1 MNRIFI
7 KLSIV
12 LALCYACLICHAQQ
26 NHTISFSYD
35 SDGNRVT

>member
-1 MNRIFI
+1 MFAKLRI
-7 KLSIV
+7 IV
-12 LALCYACLICHAQQ
+12 MMMALCCVCLICHAQQ